1 MQGNKPLSGKK
12 IAIMVASGFIEHHMT
27 TVQKALIAAGAQTSI
42 ISPEIGVANG
52 WHDGSWGHNFFVD
65 EKINDVLPSQ
75 FDLLLTP
82 GGERSTQ
89 TLKRNAHSKRVL
101 KGMLDAGK
109 PVALTDDASTLLI
122 DADIASGRSIAAPK
136 AIVEQ
141 LQSAGATII
150 DSPMHIDGH
159 LITLTDTEATEDF
172 ILAIKSAL
180 GFDETQSEEAA

>member
-1 MQGNKPLSGKK
+1 
-12 IAIMVASGFIEHHMT
+12 
-27 TVQKALIAAGAQTSI
+27 
-42 ISPEIGVANG
+42 
-52 WHDGSWGHNFFVD
+52 
-65 EKINDVLPSQ
+65 
-75 FDLLLTP
+75 
-82 GGERSTQ
+82 
-89 TLKRNAHSKRVL
+89 
-101 KGMLDAGK
+101 MLDAGK